1 MDYNDRDSST
11 GRGFVTDQAIKYSVT
26 RRRFLRDA
34 TLTSLGL
41 IAAACAP
48 GSTPNPS
55 GGGGG
60 TAAKGGEFHGGWPY
74 VLPPQGHYNYFATN
88 AIIGDSIYRDLFIP
102 SLAVYR
108 WADAKWDYWLA
119 ESSKQNG
126 DNFEVKLRSGLKWDD
141 GKAFTAKDVVTTYM
155 VGRIASF
162 GIWSFIDKVEA
173 VDDLN
178 VRFHYSRPTSLGE
191 RLILRNQIKPDSVYG
206 ALAKKA
212 ADFYSG
218 GGTNSTDAGKAL
230 IKEMNDFRP
239 AAPPSV
245 GPYKLDP
252 ASVTA
257 AQLTLVRNNGGLF
270 ADKVN
275 FDKVVVYQ
283 GETAEI
289 TPLVLNGDIDYATH
303 GFPLATD
310 KAFQDKGYRIIR
322 GPIFTGPALYFHWE
336 NAPEFQDKRLRQA
349 VAMAFN
355 REEAGKIFYGTSAR
369 APKYM
374 TGFPDSLVPNWIST
388 ADQGKLNAYA
398 FDATKADALMKD
410 AGFAKGGD
418 GIYAKGGK
426 PLAFELYFP
435 SDFQDWAAAAT
446 YASDALNKFGIK
458 ITPRGAIRSTQLP
471 DTNAGKF
478 QIALNPWGIA
488 NPHPQQ
494 SLVRPFRE
502 FSKDAP
508 GGGMKYPLTQQYS
521 GGSINFDTVLDDSI
535 AGFDI
540 AKQKDPI
547 TKISLAFNEL
557 LPCIPIYERLNNNP
571 VNDKA
576 GRTAGWPADTDKV
589 YTQGGGDN
597 FTIVMIM
604 DGTLHKP

>member
-1 MDYNDRDSST
+1 M
-11 GRGFVTDQAIKYSVT
+11 TDQKRLSYTPT
-26 RRRFLRDA
+26 RRRLLRDSM
-34 TLTSLGL
+34 LTSIGL

-48 GSTPNPS
+48 GTTPTPS

-74 VLPPQGHYNYFATN
+74 VLAPQGHWNYFATN
-88 AIIGDSIYRDLFIP
+88 AILGGGIYTDLYIP
-102 SLAVYR
+102 SLGVYI
-108 WADAKWDYWLA
+108 WNDNKWSYWLA
-119 ESSKQNG
+119 ESAKQNG
-126 DNFEVKLRSGLKWDD
+126 DNYEVKLRSGLKWDD
-141 GKAFTAKDVVTTYM
+141 GTAFTAKDVVSTYW
-155 VGRIASF
+155 VGRLASY
-162 GIWSFIDKVEA
+162 GIWNFIDKVEA

-178 VRFHYSRPTSLGE
+178 VRFHYTKPTSLGE
-191 RLILRNQIKPDSVYG
+191 RLVLRNGIKPDKIFG
-206 ALAKKA
+206 PLAKKA
-212 ADFYSG
+212 QDFYTG
-218 GGTNSTDAGKAL
+218 GGTTSSDAGKAL
-230 IKEMNDFRP
+230 VAEVNAFRP
-239 AAPPSV
+239 DKPYSV
-245 GPYKLDP
+245 GPYKIDP

-257 AQLTLVRNNGGLF
+257 AQLTMVRNPGGLF
-270 ADKVN
+270 ADSVN

-283 GETAEI
+283 GETAEV

-355 REEAGKIFYGTSAR
+355 REEAGKIFYGSSAR

-374 TGFPDSLVPNWIST
+374 AGFPDSLVPNWVNS
-388 ADQGKLNAYA
+388 DVQGKLNAYA
-398 FDATKADALMKD
+398 FDTAKADQLMKD
-410 AGFAKGGD
+410 AGYAKGSD

-426 PLAFELYFP
+426 ALSFELYFP

-478 QIALNPWGIA
+478 QIAMNPWGTG
-488 NPHPQQ
+488 NPHPQA

-508 GGGMKYPLTQQYS
+508 GGGMKYPLTQTYS
-521 GGSINFDTVLDDSI
+521 GGQINFDTVLDDAI
-535 AGFDI
+535 TGFDTS
-540 AKQKDPI
+540 KQKDPVS
-547 TKISLAFNEL
+547 KIAQAFNEL
-557 LPCIPIYERLNNNP
+557 LPCVPIYERLNNNP
-571 VNDKA
+571 LNDKV
-576 GRTAGWPADTDKV
+576 RVTGWKPDNDPI

-597 FTIVMIM
+597 FAIVMLM
-604 DGTLHKP
+604 DGTLHKI

>member
-1 MDYNDRDSST
+1 MTDSAT
-11 GRGFVTDQAIKYSVT
+11 KYSVN

-48 GSTPNPS
+48 STTGAPS
-55 GGGGG
+55 GGGAG
-60 TAAKGGEFHGGWPY
+60 AKGGEFHGGWPY
-74 VLPPQGHYNYFATN
+74 VLAPQGHWNFFATN
-88 AIIGDSIYRDLFIP
+88 AILGGGIYTDLFIP

-108 WADAKWDYWLA
+108 WADAKWDFWLA
-119 ESSKQNG
+119 QSAQQNG
-126 DNFEVKLRSGLKWDD
+126 DTYEVKLRSGIKWDD
-141 GKAFTAKDVVTTYM
+141 GTPFTSKDVATTYW
-155 VGRIASF
+155 VGRLASY
-162 GIWSFIDKVEA
+162 GIWNFIDKINTP
-173 VDDLN
+173 DDLT
-178 VRFHYSRPTSLGE
+178 VQFHYSKPTSLGE
-191 RLILRNQIKPDSVYG
+191 RLILRNGIKPDKIFG

-212 ADFYSG
+212 QDFYTG
-218 GGTNSTDAGKAL
+218 GGSTTSDAGKAL
-230 IKEMNDFRP
+230 VAEMNAFRP
-239 AAPPSV
+239 DKPYSV
-245 GPYKLDP
+245 GPYKIDL

-257 AQLTLVRNNGGLF
+257 AQLSMVRNTGGLF

-289 TPLVLNGDIDYATH
+289 TPLVLNGDVDYATH
-303 GFPLATD
+303 GFPLASD

-322 GPIFTGPALYFHWE
+322 GPIFTGPALYFQWE

-355 REEAGKIFYGTSAR
+355 RDEAGKIFYGSSAK

-374 TGFPDSLVPNWIST
+374 VGFADSLVPNWT
-388 ADQGKLNAYA
+388 TDQSKFNSYA
-398 FDATKADALMKD
+398 FDAAKADQLMKD
-410 AGFAKGGD
+410 AGYAKGSD

-426 PLAFELYFP
+426 ALAYELYFP

-478 QIALNPWGIA
+478 QIAMNPWGTG
-488 NPHPQQ
+488 NPHPQP

-508 GGGMKYPLTQQYS
+508 GGGMKYPLTQTYS
-521 GGSINFDTVLDDSI
+521 GGSINFDTVLDDAI
-535 AGFDI
+535 TGFDTS
-540 AKQKDPI
+540 KQKDPI
-547 TKISLAFNEL
+547 QKIAQAFNEL

-571 VNDKA
+571 INDKA
-576 GRTAGWPADTDKV
+576 RTAGWPPDSDKI
-589 YTQGGGDN
+589 YQQGGGDN
-597 FTIVMIM
+597 FSIVMIM
-604 DGTLHKP
+604 DGTLHKI

>member
-1 MDYNDRDSST
+1 MT
-11 GRGFVTDQAIKYSVT
+11 EPAIRYSVS
-26 RRRFLRDA
+26 RRRFLRD
-34 TLTSLGL
+34 TMLTSLGL

-48 GSTPNPS
+48 GSTGGTT
-55 GGGGG
+55 GGGSG
-60 TAAKGGEFHGGWPY
+60 TKGGEFHGGWPY
-74 VLPPQGHYNYFATN
+74 VLPPQGHWNYFATN
-88 AIIGDSIYRDLFIP
+88 AILGGGIYPDLYIP

-108 WADAKWDYWLA
+108 WADAKWDFWLA
-119 ESSKQNG
+119 QSATQSG
-126 DNFEVKLRSGLKWDD
+126 DTYEVKLRSGVKWDD
-141 GKAFTAKDVVTTYM
+141 GTAFTSKDVATTYW
-155 VGRIASF
+155 VGRLAAY
-162 GIWSFIDKVEA
+162 GIWNFIDKIETP
-173 VDDLN
+173 DDLT
-178 VRFHYSRPTSLGE
+178 VRFHYSKPTSLGE
-191 RLILRNQIKPDSVYG
+191 RLILRNGIKPDKIFG

-212 ADFYSG
+212 QDFYTG
-218 GGTNSTDAGKAL
+218 GGTSSTDAGKAL

-239 AAPPSV
+239 DKPYSV
-245 GPYKLDP
+245 GPYKVDP

-257 AQLTLVRNNGGLF
+257 AQLTMVRNTGGLF

-289 TPLVLNGDIDYATH
+289 TPLVLNGDVDYATH

-322 GPIFTGPALYFHWE
+322 GPILTGPALYFHWE

-355 REEAGKIFYGTSAR
+355 REEAGKIFYGSSAR

-374 TGFPDSLVPNWIST
+374 VGFPDGLVPNWT
-388 ADQGKLNAYA
+388 TDQSKFNAYA
-398 FDATKADALMKD
+398 FDAAKADALMKD
-410 AGFAKGGD
+410 AGYAKGSD

-426 PLAFELYFP
+426 PLSFELYFP

-478 QIALNPWGIA
+478 QIAVNPWGIG
-488 NPHPQQ
+488 NPHPQP

-502 FSKDAP
+502 FNKDLP
-508 GGGMKYPLTQQYS
+508 TGGMKYPLTQQYS
-521 GGSINFDTVLDDSI
+521 GGTINFDTLLDDAI
-535 AGFDI
+535 TGFDT

-547 TKISLAFNEL
+547 QKIAQAFNEL
-557 LPCIPIYERLNNNP
+557 LPIIPIYERLNNNP
-571 VNDKA
+571 INDKA
-576 GRTAGWPADTDKV
+576 RTAGWPGDSDKV
-589 YTQGGGDN
+589 YQQGGADN
-597 FTIVMIM
+597 FAVVMIM
-604 DGTLHKP
+604 DGTLHKI